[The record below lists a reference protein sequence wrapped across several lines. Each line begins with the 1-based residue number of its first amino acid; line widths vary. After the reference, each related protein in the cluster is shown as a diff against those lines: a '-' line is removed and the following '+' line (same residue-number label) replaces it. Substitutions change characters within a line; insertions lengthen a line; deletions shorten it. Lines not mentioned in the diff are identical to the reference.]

1 MTDRA
6 EPIQSDVPRPG
17 LAPLDLAY
25 DLLERGNLY
34 ARTRKNRFR
43 VRSSA
48 LKIISLVMSA
58 TATIILGLQNL
69 SFWPGLAFS
78 LVALV
83 TAVNTLEPFFAWRSR
98 WVLMEETQSRFYRLR
113 DNLTH
118 YVAANQPDELDEA
131 VITSM
136 FDEYQKIWDQLG
148 ERWLQYRRYSE
159 LGQ

>member
-1 MTDRA
+1 
-6 EPIQSDVPRPG
+6 
-17 LAPLDLAY
+17 
-25 DLLERGNLY
+25 
-34 ARTRKNRFR
+34 
-43 VRSSA
+43 
-48 LKIISLVMSA
+48 
-58 TATIILGLQNL
+58 
-69 SFWPGLAFS
+69 
-78 LVALV
+78 
-83 TAVNTLEPFFAWRSR
+83 
-98 WVLMEETQSRFYRLR
+98 MEEAQSRFYRLR